1 MTTDLLPPARRVLA
15 IVAHPDDE
23 SFGLGGII
31 AAFVRA
37 GVAVDVLCLT
47 HGEAS
52 TLGRQHAQDL
62 GELRA
67 TKLAAAGAVLGVDR
81 TELLAWPDGAL
92 GDRPV
97 VELAVPIAAMARE
110 TYADVLLTFDDS
122 GVTGHPDHRRVSEAT
137 RTVANASGMTAFAW
151 AVPEAVAT
159 QLNGEFGTTFVGYQP
174 QDLPMA
180 VPVDRDRQRRAIAC
194 HASQAT
200 DNPVLWRRLELT
212 GSTDHLRPL
221 A

>member
-1 MTTDLLPPARRVLA
+1 MTTHLLPPARRVLA

-31 AAFVRA
+31 AAFVRT

-62 GELRA
+62 GKLRA
-67 TKLAAAGAVLGVDR
+67 TELAAAGAVLGVDR
-81 TELLAWPDGAL
+81 TELLAWPDGGL
-92 GDRPV
+92 SDRRV

-110 TYADVLLTFDDS
+110 TDADVLLTHDS
-122 GVTGHPDHRRVSEAT
+122 GVTGHPDHRRASEAT
-137 RTVANASGMTAFAW
+137 RTVANASGMAAFAW

-159 QLNGEFGTTFVGYQP
+159 QLNLEFGTTFVGYQP
-174 QDLPMA
+174 QDLPLA

-212 GSTDHLRPL
+212 GSTDHLRHL